1 MPQPASVQDPAAAV
15 SAVMATLTHFMGNVV
30 IGTVI
35 RCRLADHLDNGP
47 MAAKELASHSGLHP
61 LSTTRVLRFLAGFGV
76 FKEVSPEVF
85 ANTDASNLLRNRPGG
100 LRNLAWFFSSDQH
113 IRAIAG
119 LRHGILT
126 GESPFQHVNGESF
139 WDYLRSHPEDGEAF
153 NRMFAELRADEH
165 VAITNA
171 YDWGG
176 VRVVVDVGGGN
187 GSLLAT
193 ILERHLHLR
202 GIVFDQEG
210 VLPSANEHLTERG
223 VRERCDL
230 VNGSFF
236 SNIDISGDAW
246 LLSQILHDW
255 SDAECRIILDNIR
268 ARMSAGDR
276 VLVAEMVTV
285 PCNPDSVIGML
296 DVQMLTLFGNARQRT
311 VDEYRDLFSC
321 CGLQLTRVIP
331 TASRFSIVEA
341 RKQGAVL
348 ITEKS
353 AR

>member
-1 MPQPASVQDPAAAV
+1 MPEPSSVHDPGAAF
-15 SAVMATLTHFMGNVV
+15 SAVMAVLTHFMGNVV
-30 IGTVI
+30 IGTVV
-35 RCRLADHLDNGP
+35 RCGLADHLDSGP
-47 MAAKELASHSGLHP
+47 LTAEELASHAGLHP
-61 LSTTRVLRFLAGFGV
+61 LSTTRVLRFLAAFGV
-76 FKEVSPEVF
+76 FREVSPEVF
-85 ANTDASNLLRNRPGG
+85 ANTAASNLLRNRPGG

-139 WDYLRSHPEDGEAF
+139 WDYLRSNPEDGDAF

-193 ILERHLHLR
+193 ILERHPPLR

-210 VLPSANEHLTERG
+210 VLPSADEHLTTRR

-236 SNIDISGDAW
+236 SSIDVNGDVW

-268 ARMSAGDR
+268 SCMTAEDR
-276 VLVAEMVTV
+276 VLVAEMLTV
-285 PCNPDSVIGML
+285 PGNPDPVVGML
-296 DVQMLTLFGNARQRT
+296 DIQMLTLFGNARQRT
-311 VDEYRDLFSC
+311 VAEYRDLFSR

-341 RKQGAVL
+341 QRL
-348 ITEKS
+348 
-353 AR
+353 